1 MTNAEYLQQI
11 NDNLMQELTKQEGAM
26 PPGFNRK
33 RFVLNCVT
41 MIQDMMKDS
50 YKLEKLMT
58 VSMDSV
64 ITCLMKGA
72 YLGLDFFNGEC
83 YAIPYGPSGKEVA
96 EAKKTGR
103 RAVGKM
109 NFQTDYKGEIKLAKK
124 YSKNPIK
131 DIFAKVVREGDEFYE
146 EVDGG
151 VQKVYFKPR
160 VFSNA
165 DMVGAF
171 AIATFK
177 DGSMIYET
185 MSREEIEAV
194 RTGYS
199 KAPDSEAW
207 KKSTGE
213 MYKKT
218 VLRRLCKL
226 IDLNFDNIE
235 QMRAFD
241 DGGDAEFNQIPEKAR
256 PLAIPAKEN
265 PIDVSAQIRSAKKAE
280 PVPVQV
286 QKPSQ
291 QKAAQQEPTRQETQQ
306 QDDEFAR
313 FEQQYEDWQP
323 DIPEGYENEL
333 PFR

>member
-265 PIDVSAQIRSAKKAE
+265 PIDVSAQIRNARKKEA
-280 PVPVQV
+280 VPVQ
-286 QKPSQ
+286 Q
-291 QKAAQQEPTRQETQQ
+291 QRVEQPKQQETAQTQEE
-306 QDDEFAR
+306 EFAQ
-313 FEQQYEDWQP
+313 FEQQYADGDQYGFP
-323 DIPEGYENEL
+323 PEGYDEGL